1 MRIAL
6 AIIIGCLS
14 TTAWAG
20 SSCYQLGNQW
30 VCDGNGDGGSWN
42 TQTYQLGNQ
51 SITSGTY
58 RDRDSGQTR
67 SLNRTCYWLG
77 NQRICD

>member
-1 MRIAL
+1 MKPLL
-6 AIIIGCLS
+6 AIAIMLLPGVAS
-14 TTAWAG
+14 AG
-20 SSCYQLGNQW
+20 SNCYQLGNQW
-30 VCDGNGDGGSWN
+30 VCDGNGGGGSWN

-67 SLNRTCYWLG
+67 SFNRTCYWLG